1 MNDKIQHWV
10 NWILYD
16 ELMECKINAP
26 KHLLGNHD
34 YGEGQMITTYKPH
47 SVNCKV
53 ISPTGKLEYD
63 MERVDDRGFYALYL
77 PKKKFNGSKYRLVTQ
92 YQDGSTVTSADPYSF
107 ESQLSEF
114 DIYLFSE
121 GNHWDIYKK
130 LGAHPM
136 KVDGVSGTFFAVW
149 APHARRVSVVGDFNM
164 WDRALHPM
172 NISKNAGFFELFI
185 PDVTE
190 DAVYKFNILTR
201 YGEEIYKSDPFGNCA
216 QFRPDNAS
224 VVKDITKYR
233 WKDTDWMEQRS
244 GTTRTDLMRKPMT
257 IYEMHLGSWKKR
269 IEEDVNGFFNY
280 RDLAHMVADYVK
292 EMGYTHIELM
302 GIAEYP
308 FDGSWG
314 YQVTN
319 YYAPTRRYGDPEDFM
334 YFVDYMHKNKI
345 GVILDWVP
353 AHFPRDAHGLGRFDG
368 MPLFEHPD
376 SRRGEHPDWGTYI
389 FDFGRS
395 EVSNFLIANAI
406 FWIREYHIDAL
417 RVDAVA
423 SMLYLDY
430 GRRGGDWL
438 PNEDGGNENHAA
450 IAMLRKLNK
459 TIEDLDMGAFVIA
472 EESTSWAGVTS
483 PVALDGLG
491 FLFKWNM
498 GWMNDF
504 LEYMKLDPYFRQF
517 NHNRL
522 TFSLMYAYSENF
534 VLVFS
539 HDEVVH
545 LKCSMLNKMSG
556 LHDDKFA
563 NLRTAYGFMYGHPG
577 KKLVF
582 MGQEFAQLREW
593 SEERSLDWF
602 LLDSEDARSHRGI
615 QNYVKALN
623 QIYNKYDAM
632 YYNDQDPMGFEW
644 ISCDDAQSSIVSF
657 IRRGSTPKNQLL
669 FVCNF
674 TPIDREDFI
683 VGVPCKGKYTEI
695 LNSDAEQYGGQNRV
709 NPEPI
714 KALEKPWDNK
724 QHSITLHLPP
734 LSVVV
739 LKYDYKDPEA
749 PKAATKRTKTTTA
762 KRTGA
767 TRTTAKRSTAKR
779 TAATKNESV
788 VEETGGTE

>member
-1 MNDKIQHWV
+1 MNVKIEQWM

-16 ELMECKINAP
+16 ELMEGKINAP
-26 KHLLGNHD
+26 KHILGNHD
-34 YGEGQMITTYKPH
+34 YLEGQMITTYKPH
-47 SVNCKV
+47 SVSCKV
-53 ISPTGKLEYD
+53 IAPTGKTEYD
-63 MERVDDRGFYALYL
+63 MEKVDDRGFYALYL
-77 PKKKFNGSKYRLVTQ
+77 PKKKFVGSKYRLVTT

-107 ESQLSEF
+107 DGQFGEL
-114 DIYLFSE
+114 DIHLFSE

-136 KVDGVSGTFFAVW
+136 KIDGVSGTYFAVW
-149 APHARRVSVVGDFNM
+149 APRARRVSVVGDFNM
-164 WDRALHPM
+164 WDSSLHPM
-172 NISKNAGFFELFI
+172 HITGNGGFFELFI
-185 PDVTE
+185 PDVGE

-233 WKDTDWMEQRS
+233 WKDDEWMEKRS
-244 GTTRTDLMRKPMT
+244 KTSRNDAMRKPMA
-257 IYEMHLGSWKKR
+257 IYEMHLGSWQKR
-269 IEEDVNGFFNY
+269 SEDDNGFFSYRELAPKVAEYMNY
-280 RDLAHMVADYVK
+280 
-292 EMGYTHIELM
+292 MGYTHIELM

-334 YFVDYMHKNKI
+334 YFVDYMHKNGI
-345 GVILDWVP
+345 SVILDWVP
-353 AHFPRDAHGLGRFDG
+353 AHFPRDAHGLGKFDG

-376 SRRGEHPDWGTYI
+376 TRRGEHPDWGTYI
-389 FDFGRS
+389 FDFGRT
-395 EVSNFLIANAI
+395 EVSNFLIANAL
-406 FWIREYHIDAL
+406 FWAKEYHIDAL

-430 GRRGGDWL
+430 GRQDGNWL
-438 PNEDGGNENHAA
+438 PNEDGGNDNYDA
-450 IAMLRKLNK
+450 IKLLMKLNK
-459 TIEDLDMGAFVIA
+459 TIEEQTPGVFVIA
-472 EESTSWAGVTS
+472 EESTSWAGVTAPTS
-483 PVALDGLG
+483 MDGLG

-534 VLVFS
+534 ILVMS

-545 LKCSMLNKMSG
+545 LKCSMLNKMPG

-577 KKLVF
+577 KKLLF

-593 SEERSLDWF
+593 SESRSLDWY
-602 LLDSEDARSHRGI
+602 LLDGEDAVSHKGI

-623 QIYNKYDAM
+623 KLYNENDAM

-644 ISCDDAQSSIVSF
+644 INCNDPQSSIVSF
-657 IRRGSTPKNQLL
+657 IRRGSTSKKQLL

-674 TPIDREDFI
+674 TPMDRDGFI
-683 VGVPCKGKYTEI
+683 VGVPCAGKYTEV
-695 LNSDAEQYGGQNRV
+695 LNSDAEEFGGKGGI
-709 NPEPI
+709 NPTPI
-714 KALEKPWDNK
+714 KATNEPWDGKEN
-724 QHSITLHLPP
+724 SISIHLPP
-734 LSVVV
+734 LSTVVFE
-739 LKYDYKDPEA
+739 YDYKEPVKKVA
-749 PKAATKRTKTTTA
+749 SK
-762 KRTGA
+762 
-767 TRTTAKRSTAKR
+767 STAKKTP
-779 TAATKNESV
+779 TAKKSTTKK
-788 VEETGGTE
+788 TTK

>member
-1 MNDKIQHWV
+1 MNVKIEQWM

-16 ELMECKINAP
+16 ELVEGKINAP
-26 KHLLGNHD
+26 KHILGNHD

-47 SVNCKV
+47 SDSCKV
-53 ISPTGKLEYD
+53 VLPDGKKEYD
-63 MERVDDRGFYALYL
+63 MDKIDDKGFYALYL
-77 PKKKFNGSKYRLVTQ
+77 TKKQIKGNHYCLKTV
-92 YQDGSTVTSADPYSF
+92 YQDGSVVTTADPYSF
-107 ESQLSEF
+107 DGQLTDY
-114 DIYLFSE
+114 DIHLFSE

-136 KVDGVSGTFFAVW
+136 TIDGVAGTYFAVW
-149 APHARRVSVVGDFNM
+149 APRARRVSVVGDFNM
-164 WDRALHPM
+164 WDGALHPM
-172 NISKNAGFFELFI
+172 QITNAGGFFELFI
-185 PDVTE
+185 PDIGE

-201 YGEEIYKSDPFGNCA
+201 YGEEIFKSDPFGNCA

-224 VVKDITKYR
+224 VVKDITKYS
-233 WKDTDWMEQRS
+233 WNDTEWMK
-244 GTTRTDLMRKPMT
+244 TRKKMNRNDAMRKPMT

-269 IEEDVNGFFNY
+269 VEDDDNGFFTY
-280 RDLAHMVADYVK
+280 RELAPMVAEYVK

-334 YFVDYMHKNKI
+334 FFVDYMHENGI
-345 GVILDWVP
+345 SVILDWVP

-389 FDFGRS
+389 FDFGRT
-395 EVSNFLIANAI
+395 EVSNFLIANAL
-406 FWIREYHIDAL
+406 FWAKEYHVDAL

-430 GRRGGDWL
+430 GKQDGNWL
-438 PNEDGGNENHAA
+438 PNEDGGNENYDA
-450 IAMLRKLNK
+450 IKLLMKLNQ
-459 TIEDLDMGAFVIA
+459 TIEEQEPGVFVIA
-472 EESTSWAGVTS
+472 EESTSWAGVTAPS
-483 PVALDGLG
+483 SMDGLG

-504 LEYMKLDPYFRQF
+504 IEYMKLDPYFRQF

-534 VLVFS
+534 VLVMS

-545 LKCSMLNKMSG
+545 LKCSMLNKMPG

-577 KKLVF
+577 KKLLF

-593 SEERSLDWF
+593 SEARSLDWF
-602 LLDSEDARSHRGI
+602 LLDGEDAASHKGI
-615 QNYVKALN
+615 RNYVKALN
-623 QIYNKYDAM
+623 KLYNENDAM

-644 ISCDDAQSSIVSF
+644 INCTDPQSSIVSF
-657 IRRGSTPKNQLL
+657 IRRGSTSKKQLL
-669 FVCNF
+669 FVSNF
-674 TPIDREDFI
+674 TPMDRDGFI
-683 VGVPCKGKYTEI
+683 VGVPCAGKYTEV
-695 LNSDAEQYGGQNRV
+695 LNSDAVEFGGKGRLNAV
-709 NPEPI
+709 PI
-714 KALEKPWDNK
+714 KATDESWDGK
-724 QHSITLHLPP
+724 EHSITIHLPP
-734 LSVVV
+734 LSTVVFE
-739 LKYDYKDPEA
+739 YDYKEPA
-749 PKAATKRTKTTTA
+749 KKSIIKTTVKKTTA
-762 KRTGA
+762 K
-767 TRTTAKRSTAKR
+767 K
-779 TAATKNESV
+779 
-788 VEETGGTE
+788 TEK